1 MDGSAPK
8 QFLFVDFEGIDGSGK
23 TTLSNRIADILREQG
38 YRVEHVRDKGVFRSE
53 VSKAIRKL
61 SRDPSMLRMG
71 NMTELLLYVARDAQ
85 MVDEFIIPRLREGT
99 IIFADRYFYSS
110 IAHSH
115 FARGMDRGLV
125 QRILDDVARGIWPDL
140 VVYSDVDS
148 LTSRVR
154 KRIQKVHDK
163 RVGDFGRKGL
173 MGIGFRERMRDGFLR
188 MAEDDPGRWIAID
201 NARNTLDESV
211 RIIYARIA
219 EAMEAKGFA
228 RPRPLDGAVTEAART
243 AVRIPWPLDRREEE
257 VPRWFYGVL
266 GRYAEHAPGLAGF
279 FINKLDS
286 DEAYGIRDR
295 IVDREADLVA
305 YGLNGLTS
313 RRSIEYRRRLLDI
326 TPFWVMRSLGGIRKT
341 PEAFA
346 MRRRA
351 IEAAPEQVALS
362 LRGVDTP
369 EAWEIRRHLAK
380 EEKAAVL
387 ASLRGIDTPDAWKL
401 RERYTKKKLRGPI
414 AESLAGIDTDQAWE
428 MRGDLE
434 ETALPWVLIS
444 LRGLT
449 SDRSWEMRARYVDRA
464 PKSVIRSIGRKDD
477 PRAWE
482 LRERAKTY
490 CKEVLDSV
498 GGMDSERAW
507 ALRYDLRDRWPN
519 TAVSSLGAGNQSER
533 AWKFRWEQLERHPEN
548 LLLVKHI
555 VKALLRKEIDERADE
570 EDEGEADEE

>member
-1 MDGSAPK
+1 MEVAVPK
-8 QFLFVDFEGIDGSGK
+8 QFLFIDFEGIDGSGK
-23 TTLSNRIADILREQG
+23 TTLSNRIADLLREQG

-61 SRDPSMLRMG
+61 SRDPRMLRMG
-71 NMTELLLYVARDAQ
+71 DMTELLLYVARDAQ
-85 MVDEFIIPRLREGT
+85 MVDEFIIPRMREGT
-99 IIFADRYFYSS
+99 IIFADRYFHSS

-115 FARGMDRGLV
+115 FARGMDRDLV

-140 VVYSDVDS
+140 IVYSDVDS

-154 KRIQKVHDK
+154 KRIQKIHDR

-173 MGIGFRERMRDGFLR
+173 MGIGFRERMREGFLR
-188 MAEDDPGRWIAID
+188 MAQEDPARWIAID

-211 RIIYARIA
+211 RTIYGRIA
-219 EAMEAKGFA
+219 EAMEAKGFPP
-228 RPRPLDGAVTEAART
+228 PRPIEGAASAAARVSVGDLSS
-243 AVRIPWPLDRREEE
+243 ADGPEQA
-257 VPRWFYGVL
+257 VPRRFYEILSG
-266 GRYAEHAPGLAGF
+266 YADDAPGLAGF
-279 FINKLDS
+279 YVNKLDS

-295 IVDREADLVA
+295 IVDREPDLVA

-313 RRSIEYRRRLLDI
+313 PRSIEYRQRLIEI
-326 TPFWVMRSLGGIRKT
+326 TPFWVMRSLGGIRKA
-341 PEAFA
+341 PEAFVL
-346 MRRRA
+346 RRRA
-351 IEAAPEQVALS
+351 LDAAPEQVALS
-362 LRGVDTP
+362 LRGVDLP
-369 EAWEIRRHLAK
+369 EAWEMRRYLLK
-380 EEKAAVL
+380 EEKRAVL
-387 ASLRGIDTPDAWKL
+387 SSLRGIDTPDAWKL
-401 RERYTKKKLRGPI
+401 RERYMKKKNRKAI

-428 MRGDLE
+428 LRRELE
-434 ETALPWVLIS
+434 ETVLPWVLIS

-449 SDRSWEMRARYVDRA
+449 SDRAWEMRARYIDRA

-498 GGMDSERAW
+498 GGLDSERAW
-507 ALRYDLRDRWPN
+507 ALRHELCDRWPN

-533 AWKFRWEQLERHPEN
+533 AWKFRWQQMDRHPEN

-555 VKALLRKEIDERADE
+555 VKALLRKEREER
-570 EDEGEADEE
+570 EDEADEGDED